1 MSIMVVEVCW
11 NLLIY
16 SDFQAKMMFELLMV
30 EQMMAYEGARVV
42 QQRKTTI
49 EPHFH
54 FGYVLNGIGSSIC
67 E

>member
-1 MSIMVVEVCW
+1 
-11 NLLIY
+11 
-16 SDFQAKMMFELLMV
+16 MMFELLMV